1 MAGYTLLTLKL
12 ASALSYRRV
21 DFEAEKF
28 RDFAAV
34 SAEGIPSAE
43 GGETVL
49 FYSPDSLVR
58 FDEAEGPRILAL
70 PGKPERFGVS
80 RENRHEAGEDK
91 AGEDKAGEDKA
102 GEGKEEEGLTLEPG
116 LYGFMQWRVADAA
129 GLAEGIEYFARETW
143 WEKLGCRGPWILR
156 RVAEDGKIAT
166 QLLARLA
173 GQ

>member
-49 FYSPDSLVR
+49 FYSPASLVR
-58 FDEAEGPRILAL
+58 FDEAEGPCILAL

-80 RENRHEAGEDK
+80 RENHHEEGEDK
-91 AGEDKAGEDKA
+91 AEEGKAGEV
-102 GEGKEEEGLTLEPG
+102 KEEEGLTLEPG
-116 LYGFMQWRVADAA
+116 LYAFMQWRVADAA
-129 GLAEGIEYFARETW
+129 GLAGGIEYFARETW